1 MDSIKT
7 YFFTILDKLSQLNDE
22 YHHWFNQFCRIYY
35 NIRHMAENISID
47 RNLNRVEIYQTL
59 LPQIQALIAHE
70 PDQIARMAN
79 LCAIL
84 HEIPGFFWVGFYF
97 VKNQDLVLGPFQ
109 GPVACSRFSIDK
121 GVCGAAVRQKETI
134 IVPNVDEFPGH
145 IACSALSKSE
155 IVIPI
160 FDNSNNVF
168 AVLDIDST
176 RIGDFSDTDKHY
188 LNQILEWI

>member
-1 MDSIKT
+1 
-7 YFFTILDKLSQLNDE
+7 
-22 YHHWFNQFCRIYY
+22 
-35 NIRHMAENISID
+35 MAESISFD
-47 RNLNRVEIYQTL
+47 TDLSRAEIYKTL
-59 LPQIQALIAHE
+59 LPQIQALIAFE

-79 LCAIL
+79 LSAIL

-97 VKNQDLVLGPFQ
+97 VKNEELVLGPFQ
-109 GPVACSRFSIDK
+109 GPVACSRFSIYK

-160 FDNSNNVF
+160 FDDQNRVY
-168 AVLDIDST
+168 AVLDVDST

-188 LNQILEWI
+188 LHQVLEWI